1 MAGHRGRPASDPDS
15 LNFYSGEVTMKISN
29 LTRVAAATS
38 IAGALVVAAIAYA
51 SGDKSTDHQPI
62 AASVTDPS
70 TLPAFEHV
78 RVVNATPEQ
87 LAALARSTSTSEY
100 VAGQRAYVDAE
111 TKRLRPAFPEEL
123 AAEAKAASA
132 AAATEAAAPVVT
144 TTETGATGVTLDESY
159 MSYAVAR
166 VEPDGSVKQDCVE
179 NQPNG
184 EAALK
189 TAAAA
194 PGADSHAK

>member
-1 MAGHRGRPASDPDS
+1 
-15 LNFYSGEVTMKISN
+15 MKISN

-51 SGDKSTDHQPI
+51 SGDKSTHQQPI
-62 AASVTDPS
+62 ASVTDPS
-70 TLPAFEHV
+70 TLPAFDHV

-87 LAALARSTSTSEY
+87 LAALARSTNTSEY
-100 VAGQRAYVDAE
+100 AAGQRAYVDAE

-132 AAATEAAAPVVT
+132 AAAPEAAAPVVT
-144 TTETGATGVTLDESY
+144 TTESGATGVALDESY

-179 NQPNG
+179 NQPN
-184 EAALK
+184 EAAALK
-189 TAAAA
+189 TAAAV
-194 PGADSHAK
+194 PGADSHEK